1 MKKTTFSVVASV
13 LLASTLNAN
22 ESGIVVYSAT
32 KSNQSIQDVTSN
44 IEIITAAQLE
54 SKHITNLTDAINL
67 ASGITFTRDG
77 GAGQPTKINIRGM
90 HQTNTLVLI
99 DGVRFNDIT
108 NSDGVSFEFLDM
120 SDVQRIEVIKGAQS
134 GIWGASASGGV
145 INIITKKTTATKEK
159 ISLLYERGS
168 FASQK
173 IAFNLLTSSKEGFI
187 KAGFN
192 KTKTDGYSAQT
203 TNNTDLEDVEKDDFS
218 NTTSYVGAGLNLTP
232 TDTIQLNTRTID
244 AKGEYDSY
252 LSPDDETRVYD
263 AKINIHSMNYSHTKD
278 NYNLNLYTQK
288 SDFDRDYPND
298 FTTNYKGSTA
308 TFGFK
313 SKIDYRTNDFL
324 IVGSETNTHKDNGL
338 DKEYT
343 NKAYFLT
350 NTNKFKNTIFTTSI
364 RKDNND
370 KFGEHTTS
378 KIGLKQLYKDMY
390 VSMNYGTAFKAPTLN
405 QLYTPFYGNE
415 ELEAEET
422 KAYDINFGYKGL
434 TLSYFEN
441 KIDNLI
447 SFHST
452 TYQNINIEGESIIK
466 GYEVNYKKA
475 LNTFLISFNYTSVD
489 AKDKDDNLIGR
500 IPEENLKVSI
510 DYFGIKKFNFNLN
523 ANYVGERYDRNYS
536 AFNTPTPNGEQ
547 TGKYTVINSVVDYK
561 YNKNTNLYLKIDNIA
576 DKEYEVIDGYSTS
589 PRAYY
594 VGINAKF

>member
-1 MKKTTFSVVASV
+1 MKKTTILVVASG

-22 ESGIVVYSAT
+22 ETGIVVYSAT

-44 IEIITAAQLE
+44 VEVITSSELE

-67 ASGITFTRDG
+67 ASGISFSRDG
-77 GAGQPTKINIRGM
+77 GLGQPTKINIRGM

-120 SDVQRIEVIKGAQS
+120 YDVARIEVIKGAQS

-145 INIITKKTTATKEK
+145 INIVTKKSASIQEK
-159 ISLLYERGS
+159 ISLLYEKGS
-168 FASQK
+168 FNSEK
-173 IAFNLLTSSKEGFI
+173 TGFNLLTSSENGYI
-187 KAGFN
+187 KAGFT
-192 KTKTDGYSAQT
+192 KVKTDGFSAQT
-203 TNNTDLEDVEKDDFS
+203 FDNRDLEDLEKDDFS
-218 NTTSYVGAGLNLTP
+218 NTTSYVGAKVNLSSS
-232 TDTIQLNTRTID
+232 DSIELNTRKID
-244 AKGEYDSY
+244 AKGEYDAY
-252 LSPDDETRVYD
+252 QLPDDETRVYD
-263 AKINIHSMNYSHTKD
+263 SKINILSFNYEHTKAKYD
-278 NYNLNLYTQK
+278 LNIYTQK
-288 SDFDRDYPND
+288 SDFDRNYPND
-298 FTTNYKGSTA
+298 FTTKYKGSTN

-324 IVGSETNTHKDNGL
+324 IVGSETNTHEDEGL
-338 DKEYT
+338 EKEYT

-350 NTNKFKNTIFTTSI
+350 NINRFKNTIFTTSL

-370 KFGEHTTS
+370 KFGEHTTG
-378 KIGLKQLYKDMY
+378 KIGLKQLYKEMY
-390 VSMNYGTAFKAPTLN
+390 VSMNYGTAFKAPSLN
-405 QLYTPFYGNE
+405 QLYTPFYGNG

-447 SFHST
+447 SFHAT
-452 TYQNINIEGESIIK
+452 TYQNINIEGESVIK
-466 GYEVNYKKA
+466 GYEVNYKKP
-475 LNTFLISFNYTSVD
+475 LHTFLLSLNYTSID

-510 DYFGIKKFNFNLN
+510 DYFGIKKFNFNLS

-536 AFNTPTPNGEQ
+536 TFNSPTPNGEQ
-547 TGKYTVINSVVDYK
+547 TGKYTVINSVIDYR
-561 YNKNTNLYLKIDNIA
+561 YNKNTNLYLKIDNIG
-576 DKEYEVIDGYSTS
+576 DKKYQVVDGYSTS